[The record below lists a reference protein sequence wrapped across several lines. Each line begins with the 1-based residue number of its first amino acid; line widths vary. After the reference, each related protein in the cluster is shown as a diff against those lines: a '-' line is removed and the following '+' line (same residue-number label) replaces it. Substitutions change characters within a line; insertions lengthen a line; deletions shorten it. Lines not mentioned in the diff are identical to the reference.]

1 MFFEERWFIISL
13 VGFIFIDILIL
24 ILIWLGAAIMVANI
38 VLYIIFSFRMRDVI
52 SGGVKR
58 DNVMLAVGLI
68 LIVFFLVGYIYVAI
82 YADPS
87 IVTAFILFFGS
98 IFVSLA
104 IALLNILINTSK
116 QRSLEIAQILIS
128 VIDSRAPSLQ
138 GHSLHVKN
146 LMTVFYKHLPRH
158 LKGEFNEISLEY
170 AALFHDIGKLELPIE
185 ILNNEGNLNEEE
197 QEIMRSH
204 PQIGVRLLRPIK
216 SFDYISD
223 WILFHHERVDG
234 EGYYFK
240 KADSI
245 PFPSKMI
252 AIIDAY
258 SAITMGRVYSHPETY
273 EKAIE
278 IIKENAGTKYDQELV
293 DIFVSIPKKEIE
305 ACTPNLENIKHNIK

>member
-1 MFFEERWFIISL
+1 MET
-13 VGFIFIDILIL
+13 LIL
-24 ILIWLGAAIMVANI
+24 TLIWLGAINMVANI
-38 VLYIIFSFRMRDVI
+38 VFYIIFAFRMKDVI

-58 DNVMLAVGLI
+58 DSAMIIIGLI
-68 LIVFFLVGYIYVAI
+68 LIIFFLIGYIYVAI

-87 IVTAFILFFGS
+87 VVTAFILFFGS
-98 IFVSLA
+98 LFVSLV
-104 IALLNILINTSK
+104 IVLLHRLIKTSK

-128 VIDSRAPSLQ
+128 VIDSRAPNLQ

-146 LMTVFYKHLPRH
+146 LMTVFYKHLPRRY
-158 LKGEFNEISLEY
+158 KGDYNLISLEY

-185 ILNNEGNLNEEE
+185 ILNNEGNLTEE
-197 QEIMRSH
+197 QEQIMRRH

-216 SFDYISD
+216 SFDYIAD
-223 WILFHHERVDG
+223 WILYHHERVDG

-258 SAITMGRVYSHPETY
+258 SAITMGRVYSRPQTY
-273 EKAIE
+273 EEAIK
-278 IIKENAGTKYDQELV
+278 IIKENAGTKYDEELV
-293 DIFVSIPKKEIE
+293 DIFISIPKAEIE
-305 ACTPNLENIKHNIK
+305 ACAPLLDNIKENIK